1 MSTIDTNDVL
11 ERMRD
16 VAADLCEVFWQQE
29 PVIELDEM
37 FAAFQRIDGGASA
50 ALRASLAEAYPHIG
64 WLDGELERA
73 AANDDDGDGD
83 GDGENE
89 DEDEDDGEGGD
100 AGKGSGEGGGGAAGR
115 RQSRGEY
122 WICDAIDGAVMFVRA
137 IPNWAMSLTLVRDGE
152 AVFAAV
158 YDALHDETFHALAGG
173 GAFRNGKPMRVNDKG
188 SHYHGVVASSQPPY
202 VGKDQQAMACAGQ
215 SLSGM
220 LRDVVAVRNVGPTS
234 LQLAYVACGRLDAFW
249 EFGEDGFNCLGA
261 ALLVREAGG
270 LVTQIDGV
278 PYGLGATASIAAA
291 PPAVHASMLVRLRD
305 SLPATT
311 AGTSGRPHAAPPPSQ
326 ALAAA

>member
-1 MSTIDTNDVL
+1 MTTIDTYDVL

-73 AANDDDGDGD
+73 AANADNDDNDDEGDGSDGKDADKGDDG
-83 GDGENE
+83 
-89 DEDEDDGEGGD
+89 GEG
-100 AGKGSGEGGGGAAGR
+100 KGGGDGAAGR

-122 WICDAIDGAVMFVRA
+122 WICDAIDGAVSFVRA

-173 GAFRNGKPMRVNDKG
+173 GAFRNGKPMRVNNKG
-188 SHYHGVVASSQPPY
+188 SHYHGIVASSQPPY
-202 VGKDQQAMACAGQ
+202 VGKDQQAMARAGQ

-220 LRDVVAVRNVGPTS
+220 LRDVVAVRNFGPTS

-249 EFGEDGFNCLGA
+249 EFGEDAFNCIGA

-270 LVTQIDGV
+270 LVTQVDGL
-278 PYGLGATASIAAA
+278 PYGLDASASIAAA
-291 PPAVHASMLVRLRD
+291 PPAVHASMLVRLRE

-311 AGTSGRPHAAPPPSQ
+311 TNQTSRPQDSLPPSQ
-326 ALAAA
+326 ELAAA

>member
-1 MSTIDTNDVL
+1 MTTLDTNDVL

-73 AANDDDGDGD
+73 AANNNEDDD
-83 GDGENE
+83 
-89 DEDEDDGEGGD
+89 DEDEGGD
-100 AGKGSGEGGGGAAGR
+100 GADKGGGAAGR
-115 RQSRGEY
+115 RQPRGEY
-122 WICDAIDGAVMFVRA
+122 WICDAIDGAVQFVRA

-152 AVFAAV
+152 SVFAAV

-188 SHYHGVVASSQPPY
+188 SHYHGIVASSQPPY
-202 VGKDQQAMACAGQ
+202 VGKDQQAVARAGQ

-220 LRDVVAVRNVGPTS
+220 LRDVAAVRNFGPTS

-249 EFGEDGFNCLGA
+249 EFGEDGFNCTGA

-270 LVTQIDGV
+270 LVTQVDGT
-278 PYGLGATASIAAA
+278 PYGLGAAASIAAA

-305 SLPATT
+305 SLPAT
-311 AGTSGRPHAAPPPSQ
+311 AASATSGRHAAPPPSQ
-326 ALAAA
+326 QLAAA

>member
-1 MSTIDTNDVL
+1 MTTIDTNDVL

-37 FAAFQRIDGGASA
+37 FAAFQRIDGGAGA

-73 AANDDDGDGD
+73 AANDDDEDDGD
-83 GDGENE
+83 GDG
-89 DEDEDDGEGGD
+89 GD
-100 AGKGSGEGGGGAAGR
+100 AGECRGERNGGGEGEGASAR

-152 AVFAAV
+152 AVFATV
-158 YDALHDETFHALAGG
+158 YDPLHDETFHALAGG

-188 SHYHGVVASSQPPY
+188 SHYHGIVASSQPPY
-202 VGKDQQAMACAGQ
+202 VGKDQQAMARAGQ

-220 LRDVVAVRNVGPTS
+220 LRDVVAVRNFGPTS

-249 EFGEDGFNCLGA
+249 EFGEDGFNCIGA

-270 LVTQIDGV
+270 LVTQVDGL

-291 PPAVHASMLVRLRD
+291 PPAVHASMLVRLRE
-305 SLPATT
+305 SLPETT
-311 AGTSGRPHAAPPPSQ
+311 ASTTCRPHAPQPPSQ
-326 ALAAA
+326 ELAAA

>member
-1 MSTIDTNDVL
+1 MTTIDTYDVL

-73 AANDDDGDGD
+73 AANDDNDDNDDEGDGSD
-83 GDGENE
+83 GKDADKG
-89 DEDEDDGEGGD
+89 DDGGEGKGGGD
-100 AGKGSGEGGGGAAGR
+100 GAAGR

-122 WICDAIDGAVMFVRA
+122 WICDAIDGAVSFVRA

-158 YDALHDETFHALAGG
+158 YDALHDETFHAHAGG
-173 GAFRNGKPMRVNDKG
+173 GAFRNG
-188 SHYHGVVASSQPPY
+188 
-202 VGKDQQAMACAGQ
+202 
-215 SLSGM
+215 
-220 LRDVVAVRNVGPTS
+220 
-234 LQLAYVACGRLDAFW
+234 
-249 EFGEDGFNCLGA
+249 
-261 ALLVREAGG
+261 
-270 LVTQIDGV
+270 
-278 PYGLGATASIAAA
+278 
-291 PPAVHASMLVRLRD
+291 
-305 SLPATT
+305 
-311 AGTSGRPHAAPPPSQ
+311 
-326 ALAAA
+326 